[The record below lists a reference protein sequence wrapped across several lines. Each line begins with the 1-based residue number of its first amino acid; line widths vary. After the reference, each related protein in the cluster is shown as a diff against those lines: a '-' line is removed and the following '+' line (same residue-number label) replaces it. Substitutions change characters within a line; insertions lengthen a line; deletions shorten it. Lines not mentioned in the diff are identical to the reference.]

1 LGVSS
6 SCDRGC
12 APVTTLDPGDFTL
25 TVDGQPRRIHFVRL
39 VRAGESALPPDA
51 PGSAYRMR
59 STHSA
64 FSRPLILA
72 CLVAFEAAGAVLGAQ
87 TPQAASPTVKPAARV
102 AIVLGNAPAG
112 TDEPTAM
119 QTARCL
125 KAFELYKNGAVN
137 TLLVT
142 GGFTRDYISEARMM
156 KIALVTY
163 GVAPDDVLEEE
174 LAATTIEN
182 GLFAARM
189 FDARGWP
196 KTATIVSQAFHLPRA
211 GGNYKQQG
219 FEVKDAA
226 AADAPSASDFAAV
239 VDATHDVVARAQP
252 ADLIIVYEPY
262 ASTDPMPWP
271 TPQLARRLRIA
282 AALYHRKIAP
292 TVVLYND
299 RYTRG
304 PVNLAQMMKIGLIS
318 LGVPAANIKA
328 VARGEYRRLAD
339 VARAYADTSAIVL
352 TTAVGGEHLAPETA
366 PKWKVVFVD

>member
-1 LGVSS
+1 ML
-6 SCDRGC
+6 
-12 APVTTLDPGDFTL
+12 
-25 TVDGQPRRIHFVRL
+25 
-39 VRAGESALPPDA
+39 ALKA
-51 PGSAYRMR
+51 PGARALILVSLVLLAIG
-59 STHSA
+59 SA
-64 FSRPLILA
+64 FT
-72 CLVAFEAAGAVLGAQ
+72 AAQGQ
-87 TPQAASPTVKPAARV
+87 KPAAADARV
-102 AIVLGNAPAG
+102 GIVLGNAPAG

-125 KAFELYKNGAVN
+125 KAFELYKNGTVK

-189 FDARGWP
+189 FDAR
-196 KTATIVSQAFHLPRA
+196 
-211 GGNYKQQG
+211 
-219 FEVKDAA
+219 
-226 AADAPSASDFAAV
+226 
-239 VDATHDVVARAQP
+239 
-252 ADLIIVYEPY
+252 
-262 ASTDPMPWP
+262 
-271 TPQLARRLRIA
+271 RLRIA

-304 PVNLAQMMKIGLIS
+304 PVNLATMMKIGLIS
-318 LGVPAANIKA
+318 LGVPAASIKA
-328 VARGEYRRLAD
+328 VARGEHRRLVD
-339 VARAYADTSAIVL
+339 VAKAYTDTSAIVL

-366 PKWKVVFVD
+366 PKWKVVFVE

>member
-1 LGVSS
+1 MAASKSLGARALIVVCLVFVALQITPLGVQPQQ
-6 SCDRGC
+6 
-12 APVTTLDPGDFTL
+12 APKADV
-25 TVDGQPRRIHFVRL
+25 
-39 VRAGESALPPDA
+39 
-51 PGSAYRMR
+51 
-59 STHSA
+59 
-64 FSRPLILA
+64 
-72 CLVAFEAAGAVLGAQ
+72 
-87 TPQAASPTVKPAARV
+87 RV
-102 AIVLGNAPAG
+102 AIILGNAPAG
-112 TDEPTAM
+112 TDEPTPM

-125 KAFELYKNGAVN
+125 KGFELYKSGAVN
-137 TLLVT
+137 RLLVT

-219 FEVKDAA
+219 FEVRDAA
-226 AADAPSASDFAAV
+226 AVDAPAAADFAPV
-239 VDATHDVVARAQP
+239 LDAAADVVAKAEP
-252 ADLIIVYEPY
+252 SDLIVVYEPY

-271 TPQLARRLRIA
+271 TPQLAHRLRVA

-292 TVVLYND
+292 NVVLYND

-304 PVNLAQMMKIGLIS
+304 PVNLATMMKIGLIS
-318 LGVPAANIKA
+318 LGVPAANAKA

-339 VARAYADTSAIVL
+339 VAKACADKSAIVL
-352 TTAVGGEHLAPETA
+352 ATALGGEHLAPDTA
-366 PKWKVVFVD
+366 PTWKVVFVE

>member
-1 LGVSS
+1 M
-6 SCDRGC
+6 R
-12 APVTTLDPGDFTL
+12 
-25 TVDGQPRRIHFVRL
+25 
-39 VRAGESALPPDA
+39 ALPS
-51 PGSAYRMR
+51 PGRGA
-59 STHSA
+59 
-64 FSRPLILA
+64 LIPA
-72 CLVAFEAAGAVLGAQ
+72 CLVALALAGTLPGAQ
-87 TPQAASPTVKPAARV
+87 SQKSAAADVRV
-102 AIVLGNAPAG
+102 GIVLGNAPAA

-125 KAFELYKNGAVN
+125 KSFELYKSGGVN
-137 TLLVT
+137 KLLVT

-182 GLFAARM
+182 GVFAARM

-219 FEVKDAA
+219 FQVQDGV
-226 AADAPSASDFAAV
+226 AADAPAAGDFAAV
-239 VDATHDVVARAQP
+239 IDSTAAVVAAASP
-252 ADLIIVYEPY
+252 SDLIVVYEPY

-282 AALYHRKIAP
+282 AALYHKKIAP
-292 TVVLYND
+292 NVVLYND

-304 PVNLAQMMKIGLIS
+304 PVNLATMMKIGLIS
-318 LGVPAANIKA
+318 LGVPAASVKA
-328 VARGEYRRLAD
+328 VARGEYRRLVE
-339 VARAYADTSAIVL
+339 VARAYPDKSAIVL
-352 TTAVGGEHLAPETA
+352 TTATGGEALAPDAA
-366 PKWKVVFVD
+366 PKWKVVFVE

>member
-1 LGVSS
+1 MFALKS
-6 SCDRGC
+6 
-12 APVTTLDPGDFTL
+12 PGA
-25 TVDGQPRRIHFVRL
+25 
-39 VRAGESALPPDA
+39 RA
-51 PGSAYRMR
+51 
-59 STHSA
+59 
-64 FSRPLILA
+64 LILVS
-72 CLVAFEAAGAVLGAQ
+72 LVLLAIGSGFTADRSQQLAAQAQ
-87 TPQAASPTVKPAARV
+87 KPAAADARV

-125 KAFELYKNGAVN
+125 KAFELYKSGAVN

-211 GGNYKQQG
+211 GDNYKQQG

-226 AADAPSASDFAAV
+226 AADAPAAAHFAVV

-271 TPQLARRLRIA
+271 TPQLARRLRVA

-304 PVNLAQMMKIGLIS
+304 PVNLATMMKIGLIS
-318 LGVPAANIKA
+318 LGVPAGSVKA
-328 VARGEYRRLAD
+328 AARGEYRRLAEL
-339 VARAYADTSAIVL
+339 AAAHPGTSAIVL
-352 TTAVGGEHLAPETA
+352 TTAAGGQHLAPESA
-366 PKWKVVFVD
+366 PKWKVVFVE

>member
-1 LGVSS
+1 M
-6 SCDRGC
+6 SCLEVAGGAC
-12 APVTTLDPGDFTL
+12 PHPGF
-25 TVDGQPRRIHFVRL
+25 PRSARHRERL
-39 VRAGESALPPDA
+39 RRR
-51 PGSAYRMR
+51 PGA
-59 STHSA
+59 
-64 FSRPLILA
+64 
-72 CLVAFEAAGAVLGAQ
+72 EAAATAD
-87 TPQAASPTVKPAARV
+87 ARV

-125 KAFELYKNGAVN
+125 KAFELYKSGAVN

-239 VDATHDVVARAQP
+239 VDATHDVVAGP
-252 ADLIIVYEPY
+252 SPPTSSS
-262 ASTDPMPWP
+262 STSRTPPP
-271 TPQLARRLRIA
+271 TRC
-282 AALYHRKIAP
+282 
-292 TVVLYND
+292 
-299 RYTRG
+299 RG
-304 PVNLAQMMKIGLIS
+304 PRRSSRAGCASRRRSTTRRSRRQWSSTTIATR
-318 LGVPAANIKA
+318 AA
-328 VARGEYRRLAD
+328 
-339 VARAYADTSAIVL
+339 
-352 TTAVGGEHLAPETA
+352 P
-366 PKWKVVFVD
+366 

>member
-1 LGVSS
+1 MRAVQTPGK
-6 SCDRGC
+6 
-12 APVTTLDPGDFTL
+12 TTL
-25 TVDGQPRRIHFVRL
+25 IL
-39 VRAGESALPPDA
+39 VCLVLLFQAGALP
-51 PGSAYRMR
+51 SAQ
-59 STHSA
+59 
-64 FSRPLILA
+64 
-72 CLVAFEAAGAVLGAQ
+72 AQ
-87 TPQAASPTVKPAARV
+87 KPAAADARV

-125 KAFELYKNGAVN
+125 KAFELYRNGTVN
-137 TLLVT
+137 KLLVT

-196 KTATIVSQAFHLPRA
+196 KAATIVSQAFHLPRA
-211 GGNYKQQG
+211 GSNYTQQG
-219 FEVKDAA
+219 FQVQDAA
-226 AADAPSASDFAAV
+226 AVDAPAAAEFAPLLDTNADA
-239 VDATHDVVARAQP
+239 VAKAEP
-252 ADLIIVYEPY
+252 ADLIVVYEPY
-262 ASTDPMPWP
+262 NSTDPMPWP

-282 AALYHRKIAP
+282 AALYHKKIAP

-304 PVNLAQMMKIGLIS
+304 PVNLATMMKIGLIS
-318 LGVPAANIKA
+318 LGLPAANVKA
-328 VARGEYRRLAD
+328 VARGEHRRLIE
-339 VARAYADTSAIVL
+339 VARAYAGKSAIVL
-352 TTAVGGEHLAPETA
+352 TTAVGGEALQPDAAPG
-366 PKWKVVFVD
+366 WKVVFVQ

>member
-1 LGVSS
+1 VVAAALLSAQA
-6 SCDRGC
+6 RQ
-12 APVTTLDPGDFTL
+12 AP
-25 TVDGQPRRIHFVRL
+25 
-39 VRAGESALPPDA
+39 S
-51 PGSAYRMR
+51 
-59 STHSA
+59 
-64 FSRPLILA
+64 
-72 CLVAFEAAGAVLGAQ
+72 
-87 TPQAASPTVKPAARV
+87 PAAKPGVRV
-102 AIVLGNAPAG
+102 GIVLGNAPAA

-125 KAFELYKNGAVN
+125 KAFELYRNGTVN

-163 GVAPDDVLEEE
+163 GAAPDDVLEEE

-211 GGNYKQQG
+211 GGNYRQQG
-219 FEVKDAA
+219 FEVHDAA
-226 AADAPSASDFAAV
+226 AVDAPSASDFAPVLDAKAEV
-239 VDATHDVVARAQP
+239 VEKAEP
-252 ADLIIVYEPY
+252 LDLIVVYEPY
-262 ASTDPMPWP
+262 ASADPMPWP

-292 TVVLYND
+292 NVVLYND

-304 PVNLAQMMKIGLIS
+304 PVNLATMMKIGLIS
-318 LGVPAANIKA
+318 LGVPPANVKA
-328 VARGEYRRLAD
+328 VARGEYRRLVE
-339 VARAYADTSAIVL
+339 VAKAYADKAAIVL
-352 TTAVGGEHLAPETA
+352 TTAAGGEALAPDAA
-366 PKWKVVFVD
+366 PRWKVVFVN

>member
-1 LGVSS
+1 MLALKSPGARALILVSLVLLAIGS
-6 SCDRGC
+6 AF
-12 APVTTLDPGDFTL
+12 APAQ
-25 TVDGQPRRIHFVRL
+25 GQKP
-39 VRAGESALPPDA
+39 APPDA
-51 PGSAYRMR
+51 
-59 STHSA
+59 
-64 FSRPLILA
+64 
-72 CLVAFEAAGAVLGAQ
+72 
-87 TPQAASPTVKPAARV
+87 RV
-102 AIVLGNAPAG
+102 GIVLGNAPAG

-125 KAFELYKNGAVN
+125 KAFELYKNGTVN

-239 VDATHDVVARAQP
+239 VDATHDVVAKAQP
-252 ADLIIVYEPY
+252 ADLIVVYEPY

-282 AALYHRKIAP
+282 AALHHKKIAP

-304 PVNLAQMMKIGLIS
+304 PVNLATMMKIGLIS
-318 LGVPAANIKA
+318 LGVPAASIKV
-328 VARGEYRRLAD
+328 VARGEHRRLVE
-339 VARAYADTSAIVL
+339 VAKAYADTSAIVL
-352 TTAVGGEHLAPETA
+352 TTATGGEHLAPESA
-366 PKWKVVFVD
+366 PKWKVVFVE

>member
-1 LGVSS
+1 MRSAHSFSRKPLVLFCIAAFALTAALSGAQ
-6 SCDRGC
+6 
-12 APVTTLDPGDFTL
+12 AP
-25 TVDGQPRRIHFVRL
+25 Q
-39 VRAGESALPPDA
+39 AGRPDA
-51 PGSAYRMR
+51 
-59 STHSA
+59 
-64 FSRPLILA
+64 
-72 CLVAFEAAGAVLGAQ
+72 
-87 TPQAASPTVKPAARV
+87 RV
-102 AIVLGNAPAG
+102 GIVLGNAPAG

-125 KAFELYKNGAVN
+125 KAFELYKNGTVN

-226 AADAPSASDFAAV
+226 AADAPSASHFAAV

-252 ADLIIVYEPY
+252 ADLIVVYEPY

-304 PVNLAQMMKIGLIS
+304 PVNLATMMKIGLIS
-318 LGVPAANIKA
+318 LGVPAASVKA
-328 VARGEYRRLAD
+328 AARGEYRRLAEL
-339 VARAYADTSAIVL
+339 AAAHPGTSAIVL
-352 TTAVGGEHLAPETA
+352 TTAAGGEHLAPESA
-366 PKWKVVFVD
+366 PKWKVVFVE